1 MVKAVKENFSN
12 FLYCVY
18 AFNMNY
24 EKVPE
29 KDQIQDSENEEIEEI
44 KNEEINILKNYQTFT
59 YDYLFQLI
67 LNNCEEEAKY
77 RIWIVAEWG
86 LKSKRENIL

>member
-1 MVKAVKENFSN
+1 VEEVK
-12 FLYCVY
+12 
-18 AFNMNY
+18 
-24 EKVPE
+24 
-29 KDQIQDSENEEIEEI
+29 IEEI
-44 KNEEINILKNYQTFT
+44 DIYKQYRTFT